1 MVGNDQKQIIT
12 LQINAEVDSLEQ
24 IKNLF
29 GSLENDGNVS
39 LGDGIDIRLVSVG
52 NSMSFSGG
60 AEVEML
66 VTFAIGVASSAVSSL
81 IISAINKGIKKLSLN
96 HKRTRV
102 NQKSIEREIDS
113 IKNNRQTYIDN

>member
-1 MVGNDQKQIIT
+1 MVGNDQKQTIT

-52 NSMSFSGG
+52 NSMSFLGG

-66 VTFAIGVASSAVSSL
+66 VTFVIGVASSVVSSL

-102 NQKSIEREIDS
+102 NQKSIEREIDNV
-113 IKNNRQTYIDN
+113 KNKRQTYIDK